1 MKSKFTLL
9 LICVAAGLHAEVK
22 VLKNFTLI
30 DGTGRAAVND
40 SAMIVDTGRIV
51 WIGPATQLAT
61 PSGAEVVDLRA
72 KYVMPGMISLHVHLG
87 ITEGLAQDAK
97 FFTPENVEKNLKT
110 YASYGVTSV
119 LSMGT
124 DKDSIF
130 VIRDRQRATGR
141 PRETRVYTAGQGFV
155 FKGGYGG
162 VPGVNQGISS
172 IGEVEP
178 AVAAQAAKHVDII
191 KLWMDDHLGTQKK
204 MPYEMSKAIIES
216 AHKHHLRVAAHIFY
230 LEDARHLVNYGVDG
244 LAHSVRDKPI
254 DQDLIDN
261 MKRRGT
267 WQMAA
272 TLSREASMFA
282 YAQTPTFL
290 RDPFF
295 ACCVA
300 PEVTHTLSSPEY
312 HERIASDPHFKHY
325 PEYLKT
331 AQENLK
337 KLVDAGVH
345 YGFGTDAGPPARFP
359 GYFEHWELELMVE
372 AGLSPA
378 QAIVGATRNA
388 AQFLGAKELGTLEK
402 SKWADMIVLDRNP
415 LEDIKNTR
423 AIHSVYVAGNRVR

>member
-1 MKSKFTLL
+1 MKSKLALL
-9 LICVAAGLHAEVK
+9 LLCIAAGLHAEVK
-22 VLKNFTLI
+22 VFTNFTLM
-30 DGTGRAAVND
+30 DGTVRAAVND
-40 SAMIVDTGRIV
+40 SAMIVDNGRIAWV
-51 WIGPATQLAT
+51 GAVAKLTA
-61 PSGAEVVDLRA
+61 PSGAEVVDLHG
-72 KYVMPGMISLHVHLG
+72 KYIMPGMIGLHVHLG
-87 ITEGLAQDAK
+87 ITEGLTQDAK

-130 VIRDRQRATGR
+130 AIRDRQRAAGR
-141 PRETRVYTAGQGFV
+141 PGETRIYTAGQGFV

-162 VPGVNQGISS
+162 VPGVNQGISTVA
-172 IGEVEP
+172 EVEP

-230 LEDARHLVNYGVDG
+230 LEDARHLVNDGVDG
-244 LAHSVRDKPI
+244 LAHSVRDKPV
-254 DQDLIDN
+254 DQDLIEN

-272 TLSREASMFA
+272 TLSREASMFT
-282 YAQTPTFL
+282 YAETSAFL
-290 RDPFF
+290 TDSFF
-295 ACCVA
+295 TCCVA
-300 PEVTHTLSSPEY
+300 PEVIDTLSSPEY
-312 HERIASDPHFKHY
+312 QKKISSDPHFEHY

-337 KLVDAGVH
+337 TLAGAGVH
-345 YGFGTDAGPPARFP
+345 YGFGTDAGPPGRFP
-359 GYFEHWELELMVE
+359 GYFEHWELELMVQ

-378 QAIVGATRNA
+378 QAIAAATRNA

-423 AIHSVYVAGNRVR
+423 SIYAVYVAGNRVR